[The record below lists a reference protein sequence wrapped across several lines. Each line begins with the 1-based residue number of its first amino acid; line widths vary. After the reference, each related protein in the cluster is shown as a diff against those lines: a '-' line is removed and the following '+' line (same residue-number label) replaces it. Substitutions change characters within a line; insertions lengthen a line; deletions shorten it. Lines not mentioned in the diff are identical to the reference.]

1 MGLLLSE
8 VIVKGEFR
16 YCRKSIYRAFGGTK
30 ITSFKQTGSP
40 TAKPVI
46 AKSPEFPVTFVPAVI
61 VFITH
66 PNLCWQRHFSF
77 TSSLKEELAWV
88 KHRE

>member
-8 VIVKGEFR
+8 VIVKGGVPATAER
-16 YCRKSIYRAFGGTK
+16 VYIGLSVVPE

-61 VFITH
+61 VLLHH
-66 PNLCWQRHFSF
+66 PQSVLATPFSF
-77 TSSLKEELAWV
+77 TSSLKEELA
-88 KHRE
+88 